1 MNEGKDTGAV
11 PFHGFDECADVRV
24 YYHGVLPHW
33 RQVNCTYFVTFRMA
47 DALPAAVF
55 REFEYERDLWLQH
68 RGIDPELLNQDK
80 LDWKNTIGKLSKADQ
95 RLYEISMATKLNKYL
110 DAGHGRC
117 LLRRNDLRKIA
128 ADSLQFFHG
137 DRVLTG
143 DFVVMPNH
151 VHVLMRP
158 IGSSELEDILQ
169 AAKSFTAT
177 KINRI
182 VGEQGR
188 FWMRESYDHIVR
200 DGDQL
205 EAFQKYIRANPEK
218 AKLGSDEYTYHPAT
232 FCLDD
237 RTGGILPPNMSR
249 EES

>member
-1 MNEGKDTGAV
+1 MNNRLTSI
-11 PFHGFDECADVRV
+11 PFRGFDERGDVRV

-33 RQVNCTYFVTFRMA
+33 RQANCTYFVTFRMA
-47 DALPAAVF
+47 DALPAAVIQ
-55 REFEYERDLWLQH
+55 ELEYERDQWLQH
-68 RGIDPELLNQDK
+68 RGIDVSSLKQAK
-80 LDWKNTIGKLSKADQ
+80 LDWKSTIGKLSKADQ
-95 RLYEISMATKLNKYL
+95 RVYDRTMATKLNRYL

-117 LLRRNDLRKIA
+117 SLRRIDLRTIV

-158 IGSSELEDILQ
+158 IGSSELEDVLQ
-169 AAKSFTAT
+169 AIKSYTAT
-177 KINRI
+177 KINR
-182 VGEQGR
+182 VLGEKGP

-205 EAFQKYIRANPEK
+205 EAFQNYIRANRKK
-218 AKLGSDEYTYHPAT
+218 AKLREDEFTYQSAKYCP
-232 FCLDD
+232 DESI
-237 RTGGILPPNMSR
+237 GGILPPPTSR
-249 EES
+249 GES